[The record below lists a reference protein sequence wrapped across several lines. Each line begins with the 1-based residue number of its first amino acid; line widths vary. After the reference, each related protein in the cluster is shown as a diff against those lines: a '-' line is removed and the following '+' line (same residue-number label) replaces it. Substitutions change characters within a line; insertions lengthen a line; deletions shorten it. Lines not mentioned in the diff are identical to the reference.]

1 MRCEMALAMEK
12 KNQDLDKKNIW
23 CKYWPVC
30 AMSNDLRYDQKK
42 HIEINYIAA
51 PDRALEEQFFV
62 ILTFDK
68 SE

>member
-1 MRCEMALAMEK
+1 MRMALAMEEISRPRK
-12 KNQDLDKKNIW
+12 IIFDVNIGQ
-23 CKYWPVC
+23 C
-30 AMSNDLRYDQKK
+30 AIDTRHDLRYDQN
-42 HIEINYIAA
+42 IEINYIAS